1 MPAILSAI
9 AWFFR
14 FFIAEKAV
22 NLALK
27 FASLG
32 WLVTLNVAIMA
43 AFIAYGGAVLKLILF
58 VYEKTNQ
65 LIDFVNGFS
74 TGGDTVT
81 AWVMDVIKTSGIW
94 NAFVDVYHIFSV
106 PIVSI
111 FVIFAAKLGLKIVHG
126 MRNTLVTYFIAKM
139 S

>member
-9 AWFFR
+9 TWFFR

-27 FASLG
+27 FASFG
-32 WLVTLNVAIMA
+32 WMVTINVAIMA
-43 AFIAYGGAVLKLILF
+43 ALVAYGGAVLKLILF

-65 LIDFVNGFS
+65 FIDFVNNFS
-74 TGGDTVT
+74 VGGDDLTV
-81 AWVMDVIKTSGIW
+81 WVMDIFKTMGAW
-94 NAFVDVYHIFSV
+94 NAFVDVYRIFSA
-106 PIVSI
+106 PILSI
-111 FVIFAAKLGLKIVHG
+111 FVILAVRLGLKIAHG

>member
-27 FASLG
+27 FASFG
-32 WLVTLNVAIMA
+32 WMVTINVAIMA
-43 AFIAYGGAVLKLILF
+43 ALVAYGGAVLKLILF

-65 LIDFVNGFS
+65 FIDFVNGFS
-74 TGGDTVT
+74 VGGDDLTV
-81 AWVMDVIKTSGIW
+81 WVMDIVKTMGAW
-94 NAFVDVYHIFSV
+94 NAFVDVYRIFSA
-106 PIVSI
+106 PILSI
-111 FVIFAAKLGLKIVHG
+111 FVILAVRLGLRIAHG
-126 MRNTLVTYFIAKM
+126 MRNTLITYFIAKM

>member
-1 MPAILSAI
+1 MPAIFSAI
-9 AWFFR
+9 TWFFR

-27 FASLG
+27 FASFG
-32 WLVTLNVAIMA
+32 WMVTINVAIMA
-43 AFIAYGGAVLKLILF
+43 ALVAYGGAVLKLILF

-65 LIDFVNGFS
+65 FIDFVNGFS
-74 TGGDTVT
+74 VGGDDLTV
-81 AWVMDVIKTSGIW
+81 WVMDIVKTMGAW
-94 NAFVDVYHIFSV
+94 NAFVDVYRIFSA
-106 PIVSI
+106 PILSI
-111 FVIFAAKLGLKIVHG
+111 FVILAVRLGLKIAHG

>member
-9 AWFFR
+9 TWFFR

-27 FASLG
+27 FASFG
-32 WLVTLNVAIMA
+32 WMVTINVAIMA
-43 AFIAYGGAVLKLILF
+43 ALVAYGGAVLKLILF

-65 LIDFVNGFS
+65 FIDFVNNFPV
-74 TGGDTVT
+74 GGDDLTV
-81 AWVMDVIKTSGIW
+81 WVMDIVKTMGVW
-94 NAFVDVYHIFSV
+94 NAFVDVYRIFSA
-106 PIVSI
+106 PILSI
-111 FVIFAAKLGLKIVHG
+111 FVILAVRLGLKIAHG

>member
-9 AWFFR
+9 TWFFR

-27 FASLG
+27 FASFG
-32 WLVTLNVAIMA
+32 WMVTINVAIMA
-43 AFIAYGGAVLKLILF
+43 ALVAYGGAVLKLILF

-65 LIDFVNGFS
+65 FIDFVNGFS
-74 TGGDTVT
+74 VGGDDLTV
-81 AWVMDVIKTSGIW
+81 WVMDIVKTMGAW
-94 NAFVDVYHIFSV
+94 NAFVDVYRIFSA
-106 PIVSI
+106 PILSI
-111 FVIFAAKLGLKIVHG
+111 FVILAARLGLKIAHG

>member
-9 AWFFR
+9 TWFFR

-27 FASLG
+27 FASFG
-32 WLVTLNVAIMA
+32 WMVTINVAIMA
-43 AFIAYGGAVLKLILF
+43 ALVAYGGAVLKLILF

-65 LIDFVNGFS
+65 FIDFVNGFS
-74 TGGDTVT
+74 VGGDDLTV
-81 AWVMDVIKTSGIW
+81 WVMDIVKTMGAW
-94 NAFVDVYHIFSV
+94 NAFVDVYRIFSV
-106 PIVSI
+106 PILSI
-111 FVIFAAKLGLKIVHG
+111 FVILAVRLGLKIAHG